1 MAPEFATVFSAIIA
15 ITSVSINLYGG
26 LITEKRR
33 AELAR
38 EVERERQALAAAEE
52 ERSVVARYRG
62 PLLEATAD
70 LEARIY
76 HIATLS
82 GEWRSG
88 EVVCEE
94 EVVYTLFTL
103 AQWLGFLE
111 VIRREG
117 PRERSFLQRSGGTG
131 NTSGGGAAAGA
142 AAASQGGTD
151 TLTTLVE
158 GFRFV
163 MSAHPATLRKWYE
176 QGDDRDHPG
185 LRSRRLMLQG
195 TPAMQA
201 HAMRA
206 AAVAAAT
213 ARGGGGLPHLPP
225 VPETDWAAVSAA
237 AAAAA
242 ASGSS
247 PGISSSGSSSSVYGS
262 SSSNGRAEPAGPSQ
276 EQQPRWRG
284 AWVGMANGSV
294 GAGGGPALPPPPTQP
309 VMLLPAGFN
318 AQQPGPAGRAPPY
331 GAAGGSE
338 LVIGS
343 LDEMSLEEA
352 GFSIDGS
359 GSISASPASSSSP
372 SSPYGPAQQPQQQQ
386 PQQSPLPGA
395 APRYP
400 PPEPTALTV
409 PPPPS
414 AAGPPPSAGGNA
426 LAAAM
431 MFADFGPSL
440 ASLSSLSSI
449 DEGSFAF
456 GSFGGAAAYGGLDG
470 LGAGGGSKAA
480 AAAAA
485 AGGSSREGYE
495 TAGGRLSAPR
505 DVFHMS
511 RGTQRSIGSMMVV
524 TPMGAKR
531 HYTLSYGDF
540 YNRYYLDPVF
550 ASWLRPV
557 HTDILALVGGRRW
570 TGQGPFPLNRWTRLL
585 LLQQLLV
592 EAIDLLDPAHVRVP
606 ANRRVVLA
614 PVSFREAPELEAYR
628 ARMREMSQV
637 ESPLQMQQSAAAAAA
652 ASPLG
657 RLRTW
662 LQGLTAQQLAG
673 AGAGGAAV
681 PASLSSS
688 GVAGDGIY
696 TPDLVSTAA
705 AAAAL
710 GAAGNGA
717 GAAAGQQQQQ
727 QQRDTV
733 VVVVAPGSGSASNG
747 GNGVVR

>member
-117 PRERSFLQRSGGTG
+117 PRERSFLQRSGATG
-131 NTSGGGAAAGA
+131 NASGGGAGGAAGSGA
-142 AAASQGGTD
+142 HGGTD

-163 MSAHPATLRKWYE
+163 LSAHPTTLRKWYE

-185 LRSRRLMLQG
+185 LRSRLLMLRG
-195 TPAMQA
+195 TPALPS

-206 AAVAAAT
+206 AAAGMAT
-213 ARGGGGLPHLPP
+213 AKAGGAPPHLPP
-225 VPETDWAAVSAA
+225 APQTDWAAVSAA

-247 PGISSSGSSSSVYGS
+247 SPSANGSSTYGGSSSSTYGGS
-262 SSSNGRAEPAGPSQ
+262 SSSSGGNGRAEPAGSSQ
-276 EQQPRWRG
+276 QPQQPRWRG
-284 AWVGMANGSV
+284 AWVGMASGGV
-294 GAGGGPALPPPPTQP
+294 GPGGGPALPPPPTQP

-318 AQQPGPAGRAPPY
+318 NAPGAAGRAPLY
-331 GAAGGSE
+331 GPGTGSE

-352 GFSIDGS
+352 GFTGDVTTTSS
-359 GSISASPASSSSP
+359 SSAPASSFNSQQQQP
-372 SSPYGPAQQPQQQQ
+372 LQPQQQLLQ
-386 PQQSPLPGA
+386 PQQSPMPGA

-400 PPEPTALTV
+400 PPEPTTLTV

-414 AAGPPPSAGGNA
+414 AAGAPPSAGGNA

-449 DEGSFAF
+449 DEGSFS
-456 GSFGGAAAYGGLDG
+456 GFGGATAFGGLEG
-470 LGAGGGSKAA
+470 LGPAGSPGVGQREGGGYE
-480 AAAAA
+480 A
-485 AGGSSREGYE
+485 AGG
-495 TAGGRLSAPR
+495 GGRLSAPR

-652 ASPLG
+652 ATPLG

-662 LQGLTAQQLAG
+662 VQGLSAAQQQQQQVGALASPSSAG
-673 AGAGGAAV
+673 AAGAA
-681 PASLSSS
+681 
-688 GVAGDGIY
+688 GGIY

-710 GAAGNGA
+710 DGPAA
-717 GAAAGQQQQQ
+717 QQQA
-727 QQRDTV
+727 TATA
-733 VVVVAPGSGSASNG
+733 VVVVAPGSGAPSNG
-747 GNGVVR
+747 SSNNGTTGGR